1 MAKALEEQG
10 ITPIGVDTPEV
21 YRQRSGEMVIPRS
34 TDWWNAYEQKRE
46 QWEKVTV
53 KETAASKA

>member
-1 MAKALEEQG
+1 
-10 ITPIGVDTPEV
+10 VDTPEV

-46 QWEKVTV
+46 QWEKLTV
-53 KETAASKA
+53 KETAASTA